1 MTFPLMPR
9 LIIQKSVEYAGSMT
23 NASPVRPSGLVP
35 GDIAVGTGAQNG
47 ASSAY
52 SVIDLGGGAF
62 TVISNGRFDGF
73 GSAND
78 VQGRVQYRILTQ
90 PDIDSATFSV
100 SGSGTAGTVH
110 FYRANGWTVGSAAQV
125 ALSSP
130 GDGSQDRTL
139 ATTID
144 GGPMITVQAAVA
156 VGSALS
162 MTSNLILDEVS
173 SRQNSAAVV
182 MGTGLYMPPSSL
194 AASFTATRAS
204 GTNAMVLFTCKVD
217 LTKA

>member
-9 LIIQKSVEYAGSMT
+9 LMMMQKSVEYVGSMT

-47 ASSAY
+47 DSSAY

-62 TVISNGRFDGF
+62 TVISNGNFDG
-73 GSAND
+73 SLYN

-90 PDIDSATFSV
+90 PDIDSTTFSV

-110 FYRANGWTVGSAAQV
+110 FYRANGWTVGSSAQV

-130 GDGSQDRTL
+130 GGGSQDRTL

-144 GGPMITVQAAVA
+144 GGPMITVQAAVT

-204 GTNAMVLFTCKVD
+204 GANAMVLFTCKVD